1 MLAHVATIDA
11 ESCVHI
17 DNFRLCRVAT
27 SGGVAESQSD
37 ADLARCVVES
47 RMKPFETAKIFLVL
61 FPDFTSICAH
71 LLGFGVLGM
80 ITSGASRLQ
89 LYSWVF
95 LIDHVNVNLKP
106 LKPFSSQCSQRTT
119 V

>member
-47 RMKPFETAKIFLVL
+47 RMKPFETAKKLFAPPNFL
-61 FPDFTSICAH
+61 
-71 LLGFGVLGM
+71 
-80 ITSGASRLQ
+80 RLIM
-89 LYSWVF
+89 SA
-95 LIDHVNVNLKP
+95 
-106 LKPFSSQCSQRTT
+106 FS
-119 V
+119 